1 MAVGNDVN
9 QEITVDFDDS
19 IVEDTDKEQQKAMA
33 EYNAGLID
41 RVEYFVLTR
50 NMTREQA
57 QKLVAE
63 MDKQTL

>member
-1 MAVGNDVN
+1 
-9 QEITVDFDDS
+9 
-19 IVEDTDKEQQKAMA
+19 MA

-41 RVEYFVLTR
+41 RAEYFVLTR

-63 MDKQTL
+63 MDSTDTMKQTLDFMNSSQFGGF